1 MKFWTVVMAL
11 LVFVGHAHAEPDAK
25 KIEQLLALTDGLA
38 LGKQVGDSVMNRISD
53 LYPEEAQPLLR
64 RLNDSMDDDEFKK
77 LIVGLY
83 QTNFTEAEIDA
94 MIAFYSS
101 EHGRSI
107 VGKMPKIVQESMQVG
122 GAYGQMKMRQLLEKM
137 EKEGYE
143 PATI

>member
-1 MKFWTVVMAL
+1 MKFFAAIVAL
-11 LVFVGHAHAEPDAK
+11 LVFVGHAHAEPDVK

-38 LGKQVGDSVMNRISD
+38 LGKQIGDSVMKRMSA
-53 LYPEEAQPLLR
+53 LYPEEAQPLLK
-64 RLNDSMDDDEFKK
+64 RLNDSMNDEEFKQ

-83 QTNFTEAEIDA
+83 QTNFTEPEIDA

-107 VGKMPKIVQESMQVG
+107 IGKMPQVVQESMQVG
-122 GAYGQMKMRQLLEKM
+122 SAYGQMKMRQLLEEMK
-137 EKEGYE
+137 KEGFE